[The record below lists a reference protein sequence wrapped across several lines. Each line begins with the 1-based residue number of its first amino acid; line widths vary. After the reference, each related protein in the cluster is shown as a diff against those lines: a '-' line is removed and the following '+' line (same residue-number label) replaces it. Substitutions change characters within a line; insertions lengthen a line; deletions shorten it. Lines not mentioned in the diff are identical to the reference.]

1 MSNIFDIRKVC
12 FTFGKSNFTIMKSRL
27 LFPHRFKLLGWL
39 LALPG
44 FVLGY
49 LVVYNGYEI
58 PHFGLQLR
66 AASQLFLP
74 AYENF
79 TNELALTLVVAGLI
93 FIAFSKQKT
102 EDELTAR
109 IRLNALYWAI
119 LVNYLLYA
127 LFLIVVAAINEFDMK
142 TLANGIDAFLE
153 GYTFMT
159 YNLFTPLVIFTARFY
174 YLLYKRNDEY
184 VIKPTRFLAN
194 RPYRLLGQLL
204 TLVIGISVV
213 IQSVRERDITWVFY
227 ILPLAMLIWV
237 FSKEKQEDEY
247 INAIRL
253 DAMQIAVYANYLIL
267 LIANFTFYST
277 DFLLIM
283 VFNLATIPTIFL
295 IVFHYRL
302 YKIRQADTETG
313 KNTLNINIL

>member
-1 MSNIFDIRKVC
+1 
-12 FTFGKSNFTIMKSRL
+12 MKSRL
-27 LFPHRFKLLGWL
+27 LFPHRFKLLGRL

-58 PHFGLQLR
+58 PNFGLKLR
-66 AASQLFLP
+66 ETGSLFLP

-79 TNELALTLVVAGLI
+79 TNEFALTIVITGLI
-93 FIAFSKQKT
+93 FIAFSKQKK
-102 EDELTAR
+102 EDELTAN

-127 LFLIVVAAINEFDMK
+127 LFLIVVVAINEFDMRA
-142 TLANGIDAFLE
+142 LANGIDAVLG

-184 VIKPTRFLAN
+184 VIKPTRFLPN
-194 RPYRLLGQLL
+194 KPYRIIGQVL
-204 TLVIGISVV
+204 TFVFVALII
-213 IQSVRERDITWVFY
+213 IQTAKIKDITWVFY
-227 ILPLAMLIWV
+227 ILPLTMLIWV
-237 FSKEKQEDEY
+237 FSKENQEDEY
-247 INAIRL
+247 ISAIRL

-277 DFLLIM
+277 DFLLVM
-283 VFNLATIPTIFL
+283 VINLATIPTIFL
-295 IVFHYRL
+295 IVFHYRMYRL
-302 YKIRQADTETG
+302 KGADNEQRS
-313 KNTLNINIL
+313 LNVNIL

>member
-1 MSNIFDIRKVC
+1 
-12 FTFGKSNFTIMKSRL
+12 MKSRL
-27 LFPHRFKLLGWL
+27 LFPYRFKLLGWL

-58 PHFGLQLR
+58 PHFGLKLR
-66 AASQLFLP
+66 ETTSLFLP
-74 AYENF
+74 EFENF
-79 TNELALTLVVAGLI
+79 TNELALILVVTGLI
-93 FIAFSKQKT
+93 FIAFSKQKK

-119 LVNYLLYA
+119 LVNYLLYT
-127 LFLIVVAAINEFDMK
+127 LYLVVVVATNEFDMK
-142 TLANGIDAFLE
+142 AVQNGLDAFLE

-174 YLLYKRNDEY
+174 YLLYKRKDEY
-184 VIKPTRFLAN
+184 VIKPIRFLAN
-194 RPYRLLGQLL
+194 RPYRILGQIL
-204 TLVIGISVV
+204 TLVIGVFV
-213 IQSVRERDITWVFY
+213 AIQSVRERDITWVFY
-227 ILPLAMLIWV
+227 MLPLAMLVWV
-237 FSKEKQEDEY
+237 FSKEKREDEY

-267 LIANFTFYST
+267 LVADFVFYST

-283 VFNLATIPTIFL
+283 VFNLATIPAIFL
-295 IVFHYRL
+295 MVFHYRL
-302 YKIRQADTETG
+302 YKIRQTDTEAG
-313 KNTLNINIL
+313 KSNLNINLL